1 MANSYSVFQELL
13 DRHSVRASDVT
24 KATGIRSSTFSDW
37 KAGRY
42 TPKLDKLQLI
52 ADYFGVNVDCF
63 SGRSEVNGLAEEHR
77 RSLNS
82 LQTELALRD
91 VLEESD
97 LFKGVEFSKDDIL
110 DILKYIGYIVSQ
122 KEGVD

>member
-1 MANSYSVFQELL
+1 M
-13 DRHSVRASDVT
+13 
-24 KATGIRSSTFSDW
+24 
-37 KAGRY
+37 
-42 TPKLDKLQLI
+42 
-52 ADYFGVNVDCF
+52 
-63 SGRSEVNGLAEEHR
+63 
-77 RSLNS
+77 NS

-110 DILKYIGYIVSQ
+110 DILKYIGYIFSQ